1 MQEIPIASYKKA
13 PLWSVSQHK
22 VAKVVIGISICFC
35 VRMDLNWRD
44 LHAQCNRCDQ
54 WRRVSEGMQEARH
67 KHYSTCLQYPNSVVN
82 QGAPGRPFQAQPRRV
97 AHHFDDSRYNHFWHR
112 FWCARCFSRKQE
124 CRNLVIRKSLVW

>member
-22 VAKVVIGISICFC
+22 VAKVVIGISICFG

-67 KHYSTCLQYPNSVVN
+67 KHDSTCLQYSNSVVN
-82 QGAPGRPFQAQPRRV
+82 QGAPGRPFQASKRSRGELLIILTTV
-97 AHHFDDSRYNHFWHR
+97 AIITSGTGSGVHDASLG
-112 FWCARCFSRKQE
+112 S
-124 CRNLVIRKSLVW
+124 KSAATS